1 MTTSSTDSQNTLEG
15 LLSFALDAF
24 HLELFSIVA
33 IPMFLSGLILLFG
46 GLVAGLMWI
55 YIQCFGRRL
64 EGRVIGGVKDVQLK
78 KRQRDGEEVIKRK
91 ERIFAIF
98 EYPCPDGSLHQEK
111 ASNSG
116 GDYTTGESLTLI
128 VHRHKGYDDV
138 YAARDRDGLIILVI
152 LVPAGV
158 FLLALATQFT
168 MALEIGLIAFLLG
181 LVILALRVI
190 LAVAKQWRK
199 RGNLP
204 PLPSDRPSIK
214 QFRVEDIQPFESLTS
229 NKSVST

>member
-78 KRQRDGEEVIKRK
+78 KRQRDGEEVIKR
-91 ERIFAIF
+91 
-98 EYPCPDGSLHQEK
+98 
-111 ASNSG
+111 
-116 GDYTTGESLTLI
+116 
-128 VHRHKGYDDV
+128 
-138 YAARDRDGLIILVI
+138 
-152 LVPAGV
+152 
-158 FLLALATQFT
+158 
-168 MALEIGLIAFLLG
+168 
-181 LVILALRVI
+181 
-190 LAVAKQWRK
+190 
-199 RGNLP
+199 
-204 PLPSDRPSIK
+204 
-214 QFRVEDIQPFESLTS
+214 
-229 NKSVST
+229 